1 MTNLTRLIARAVTCA
16 GLAAALAAPAAT
28 AQAATRDP
36 ADLTKHRQQIA
47 TRIDERLTSLDKLAK
62 TLTDATDVSRPHRD
76 ALGRIIGDHRAGLS
90 RLRAK
95 VMAER
100 THNELRKDAAALIT
114 GHPAFASV
122 GPRVRL
128 VIQADTD
135 WATGVSLDKRRGIF
149 VGRVAKA
156 TAAGVNTRAAE
167 ASLATLRT
175 SVEQAGKLLRG
186 QADAALS
193 APPAGFDKIR
203 KTLDAAHERIRA
215 GIAAA
220 HNVRA
225 FLASLPPGKR

>member
-28 AQAATRDP
+28 AHAATRDP
-36 ADLTKHRQQIA
+36 ADLNKHRQQIA
-47 TRIDERLTSLDKLAK
+47 TRIDERLTTLDKLAK
-62 TLTDATDVSRPHRD
+62 TLADATDVSRPHRA
-76 ALGRIIGDHRAGLS
+76 ALGRIIEEHRAGLG
-90 RLRAK
+90 RLRVK

-100 THNELRKDAAALIT
+100 THNDLRKDAAALIA
-114 GHPAFASV
+114 GHPAFAAVS
-122 GPRVRL
+122 PRVRL

-135 WATGVSLDKRRGIF
+135 SVTAASLDKRRGAF

-167 ASLATLRT
+167 ASLGTLRT
-175 SVEQAGKLLRG
+175 SVTQAGQLLRG
-186 QADAALS
+186 QADAALN
-193 APPAGFDKIR
+193 ARPAGLDKIR

-220 HNVRA
+220 HSIRA
-225 FLASLPPGKR
+225 FLASLPPGKK